1 VPHFKA
7 SKVRLNSLA
16 KMLLGTANQNIRV
29 ILLKKKLEGS
39 HEYYQSFTS
48 SSVDV
53 LCIMSGMTEV
63 IYGNQFFCH
72 FVSEVEK

>member
-1 VPHFKA
+1 
-7 SKVRLNSLA
+7 
-16 KMLLGTANQNIRV
+16 M
-29 ILLKKKLEGS
+29 EGS

-53 LCIMSGMTEV
+53 LCIMSGVTDV